1 MHPRGGTPTTTTL
14 VAPSLFISC
23 KHIDDQR
30 CANLNI
36 DQLAWHSMRN
46 VNCPFNM
53 FMILDKQEAELLGN
67 GKTVSSKAT
76 NLVEDVELSPIFQLA
91 KACEMILSKCQT
103 EVHKLV

>member
-1 MHPRGGTPTTTTL
+1 
-14 VAPSLFISC
+14 
-23 KHIDDQR
+23 
-30 CANLNI
+30 
-36 DQLAWHSMRN
+36 
-46 VNCPFNM
+46 M

-91 KACEMILSKCQT
+91 KACEMILSKYQT